1 MSIMSDHATKLTALT
16 VPSNP
21 WAKQNKTVLSMF
33 SSLGYRR
40 LSFRPAASFFEG
52 YAESTVKAYA
62 SILGLR
68 GCSAKGMS
76 EQYTDKARK
85 LGYTVTDSTGVEFIP
100 RSLDVI
106 RAVGSGTKLADLTKA
121 SLHSL
126 AATREYYETHEHK
139 QREYDKSELERFER
153 AEGMWSAAADT
164 ELRYDVFGEKLTRRQ
179 SKALDADLSRMDRPQ
194 LYAVLNDLQEVHSI
208 EARRKCAKAIKLLD
222 TISC

>member
-16 VPSNP
+16 VQSNP
-21 WAKQNKTVLSMF
+21 WAKQNKIVLSMF

-52 YAESTVKAYA
+52 YAESTLKSYA

-76 EQYTDKARK
+76 EQYADKARK
-85 LGYTVTDSTGVEFIP
+85 LGYTVTDSTGVKFIP

-106 RAVGSGTKLADLTKA
+106 RAVASGVKLSDLTKA
-121 SLHSL
+121 SLRSL

-139 QREYDKSELERFER
+139 QRDHSQNVLERFER
-153 AEGMWSAAADT
+153 AEGMWSAAADA

-179 SKALDADLSRMDRPQ
+179 SKALGADLSKMDRPQ
-194 LYAVLNDLQEVHSI
+194 LFAVLNELQEVHSI

-222 TISC
+222 VVSR